1 MRDASITCMKRT
13 TVSVSEDDYLVLEH
27 EARRRG
33 VPMGHLLR
41 EAAAEYVAEIRTT
54 RKPRLGVVN
63 VAGNI
68 SQESVD
74 DEVSPALQRAER
86 HGWL

>member
-1 MRDASITCMKRT
+1 MKRT
-13 TVSVSEDDYLVLEH
+13 TVSMSEDDYLVLEH

-33 VPMGHLLR
+33 VPLAHLLR
-41 EAAAEYVAEIRTT
+41 EATVEYVAELRTH
-54 RKPRLGVVN
+54 RKPRLGIAN
-63 VAGNI
+63 VPGNI

-74 DEVSPALQRAER
+74 DETSPARQRAER